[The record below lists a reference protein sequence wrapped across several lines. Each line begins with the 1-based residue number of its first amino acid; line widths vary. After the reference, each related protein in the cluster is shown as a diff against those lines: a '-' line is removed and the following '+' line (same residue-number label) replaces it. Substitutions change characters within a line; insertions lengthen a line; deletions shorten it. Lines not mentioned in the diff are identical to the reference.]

1 MKVINVI
8 PAISNEASGPS
19 YSVLKLCTFLN
30 KMDIDVKLV
39 ALDWVNKINNLS
51 FVHLFK
57 ISIGPKKL
65 GRSISMYQW
74 INEQVKVE
82 KKYLIHNHGMWQM
95 NSVYPGRLSSKYN
108 IPYIVS
114 PRGAFSVWAMKH
126 GSIFKSIFWNFL
138 QKPSFKNVACFHA
151 TALSEYYDIRRLG
164 FKQPV
169 AIIPNGIDI
178 PNYFKKNDKNS
189 RTVLFLGRIHEVKG
203 IDLLLRAWMKLYPLF
218 PDWNLKIV
226 GGDSGFHSSSGYLN
240 KMKALSHDL
249 KLKRVEF
256 VGPKFG
262 SDKWS
267 EYANADIYV
276 LPTYSE
282 NFAITVAEALASGTP
297 CIVTKG
303 APWAELEKYDAGKW
317 IDIGEN
323 PLTIALTEL
332 MNKDILELRQMGLN
346 GRNWVEKD
354 FSWLKVA
361 QEMKDV
367 YEWIL
372 GNNVNC
378 PSCVKLD

>member
-19 YSVLKLCTFLN
+19 YSVLKLCSFLK
-30 KMDIDVKLV
+30 KMDVDVNLV
-39 ALDWVNKINNLS
+39 ALDWANKINNLS
-51 FVHLFK
+51 FVLLFK
-57 ISIGPKKL
+57 ISFGPKKL
-65 GRSISMYQW
+65 GRSLSMYQW
-74 INEQVKVE
+74 IKEQVKVE

-126 GSIFKSIFWNFL
+126 GSIFKTLFWNYL

-169 AIIPNGIDI
+169 AIIPNGIDV
-178 PNYFKKNDKNS
+178 PNYLKKNDKNS
-189 RTVLFLGRIHEVKG
+189 RTLLFLGRIHEVKG

-218 PDWNLKIV
+218 PEWNLKIV

-240 KMKALSHDL
+240 KMKVLSHEL
-249 KLKRVEF
+249 NLKRVEF
-256 VGPKFG
+256 IGPKFG
-262 SDKWS
+262 SDKWD

-297 CIVTKG
+297 CVVTKG
-303 APWAELEKYDAGKW
+303 APWSELEKYEAGKW
-317 IDIGEN
+317 VDIGEN
-323 PLTIALTEL
+323 PLVTSLTEL
-332 MNKDILELRQMGLN
+332 MSKDISELRQMGLN
-346 GRNWVEKD
+346 GRNWVKRD
-354 FSWLKVA
+354 FSWVKVA

-378 PSCVKLD
+378 PSCVKFD